1 MTLSNTSV
9 SLVQYLYTR
18 DVFLL
23 YSQAL
28 SNMSRM
34 SLQNY
39 ERERGEGS
47 GGEGGGGRRR
57 KEEGGREGGGRRREG
72 GESDTC
78 SI

>member
-1 MTLSNTSV
+1 MKLSNTSV

-39 ERERGEGS
+39 GRERRGRREESGVGGRREEEGERRRGREEK
-47 GGEGGGGRRR
+47 GEGG
-57 KEEGGREGGGRRREG
+57 EWYM
-72 GESDTC
+72 
-78 SI
+78 